1 MGLSFHEMQAAA
13 QEMSLRAVLDEDL
26 SNYTLCDDGRYEVY
40 TEYTDDAV
48 SEVDKHKNIT
58 VNEEQCNLTQEEN
71 SQYVPF
77 KLPRYWDGVD
87 LMTKLIQF
95 HYVNING
102 GSGISTA
109 VNVRFNDSYI
119 ICGWLIN
126 KSVTAVAGD
135 VTFEITATGTNEKSA
150 DYRWRTRPNGKF
162 TVLEA
167 LSYDGIIEPS
177 DDWYAGFVKSMQ
189 EYTTKAAESARSAQD
204 YADQSKSNL
213 DQVTQITE
221 TFTTNAQEVKETAI
235 NEINNAKVS
244 GVNAVEAAATE
255 IVNDREK
262 ITENANNISSLKGD
276 LVELE
281 NNINGCPIQAVA
293 YSSVDNKIDIPFD
306 GVIVKYEETIRLK
319 LSGEETCSLIVQ
331 ARKDNTAVGQKSV
344 DFVNGLAD
352 VKFGGTNLTNL
363 RVNGYSKDVYVI
375 TNVTTIGKKVEVLEN
390 VWNRT
395 IQEEFSYGDSE
406 NPILIKNK
414 IVYLT
419 DVNIGYS
426 VFENCDIYFT
436 VAQTYK
442 PIGNVVF
449 TNCRLY
455 FITGAVLQV
464 SNDAFTLG
472 INGIGNE
479 VFGKD
484 CLFSSAIDTRRSN
497 PNFFAKDISL
507 TILKNGY
514 WLDGEIQQY
523 VNRFAF
529 WENIVVSF
537 IVDRYLNIYSHEGE
551 PLKVKFKGNGIG
563 TGFYNR
569 PILGGGSTVENM
581 VLYMGA
587 GLIGDYITISDNY
600 IVNSNITSS
609 KPMLKGLTMT
619 RNHFIGQNARTN
631 LVCVVDS
638 DISHNEFEITNAL
651 FPNATPRTNGEE
663 SRNIFCRTIK
673 RSKIT
678 NNHIYCG
685 RTGLCV
691 LGDSNFT
698 SDREFSSIG
707 NIIANNIVEGVGEEY
722 ISFDGGNVL
731 DVGLVTSVSVDFE
744 VVDTGQHI
752 DGSTNNQT
760 KTVAL
765 VTLNMRSDL
774 VGTQGYESG
783 KHIKNY
789 TTIVDNGIFAVNAE
803 NSQYF
808 EIVDYSI
815 TGNLLEDG
823 DYQYSENATYQVKF
837 RMPTSYSVDRVP
849 TDEEKIAIAD
859 KITSDWSIG
868 KLVFVGEIVADNVI
882 SNNYINGIGTDV
894 WTSPSDMGGIVLY
907 TNAFNNVVNGN
918 TLFERRIWLQRWTNK
933 ASFSKLKIQSN
944 NIIAN
949 NTINNGAISV
959 LTYGDDWEVA
969 SKSDGNKF
977 IGNILHGGT
986 DQSGFVMQ
994 QCKNT
999 LLMGNSAYQYRVENC
1014 ADMKFIG
1021 NDAENKNVIGYGGNT
1036 NIKQDNTDD
1045 LIFAN

>member
-1 MGLSFHEMQAAA
+1 M
-13 QEMSLRAVLDEDL
+13 DL
-26 SNYTLCDDGRYEVY
+26 ATYAILNKKIDTIG
-40 TEYTDDAV
+40 
-48 SEVDKHKNIT
+48 N
-58 VNEEQCNLTQEEN
+58 
-71 SQYVPF
+71 VP
-77 KLPRYWDGVD
+77 D
-87 LMTKLIQF
+87 
-95 HYVNING
+95 
-102 GSGISTA
+102 
-109 VNVRFNDSYI
+109 
-119 ICGWLIN
+119 
-126 KSVTAVAGD
+126 
-135 VTFEITATGTNEKSA
+135 
-150 DYRWRTRPNGKF
+150 
-162 TVLEA
+162 
-167 LSYDGIIEPS
+167 
-177 DDWYAGFVKSMQ
+177 
-189 EYTTKAAESARSAQD
+189 
-204 YADQSKSNL
+204 
-213 DQVTQITE
+213 
-221 TFTTNAQEVKETAI
+221 
-235 NEINNAKVS
+235 
-244 GVNAVEAAATE
+244 
-255 IVNDREK
+255 EK
-262 ITENANNISSLKGD
+262 ITEAVNTYLDENPPTTGATAEQAAQINKNVADIDELKSD
-276 LVELE
+276 LVDLE
-281 NNINGCPIQAVA
+281 NNLNGYPIPAVA

-306 GVIVKYEETIRLK
+306 GIIVKYEETIRLK

-331 ARKDNTAVGQKSV
+331 VRKDNTAVGQKSV

-352 VKFGGTNLTNL
+352 VKFGGTDLTNL

-375 TNVTTIGKKVEVLEN
+375 TDATTIGKRVETLEN
-390 VWNRT
+390 IWSKT

-638 DISHNEFEITNAL
+638 NISHNEFEITNEL

-691 LGDSNFT
+691 LGDNNFT
-698 SDREFSSIG
+698 ADREFSSIG

-744 VVDTGQHI
+744 VIDTGQHI
-752 DGSTNNQT
+752 DDSTNNQT

-765 VTLNMRSDL
+765 VTLNMESDL

-789 TTIVDNGIFAVNAE
+789 TTIADNGIFVVNAE
-803 NSQYF
+803 NTQYF
-808 EIVDYSI
+808 EIVDYLI

-837 RMPTSYSVDRVP
+837 RVPTSYSIDRAP
-849 TDEEKIAIAD
+849 TDEEKSVIIN
-859 KITSDWSIG
+859 KIVSDWGIG
-868 KLVFVGEIVADNVI
+868 KLVFVGEVVANNII
-882 SNNYINGIGTDV
+882 SNNYINGIGTDA
-894 WTSPSDMGGIVLY
+894 WTSPANMGGIVLY
-907 TNAFNNVVNGN
+907 TNCFNNVIEGN
-918 TLFERRIWLQRWTNK
+918 TLFERRIWLQRWLNK
-933 ASFSKLKIQSN
+933 ASLSKLKIQAHN
-944 NIIAN
+944 VIAN

-959 LTYGDDWEVA
+959 LTYGDDWEVT
-969 SKSDGNKF
+969 SKNDGNKF
-977 IGNILHGGT
+977 IGNILYGGT
-986 DQSGFVMQ
+986 DKSGFALYQ
-994 QCKNT
+994 SKNT
-999 LLMGNSAYQYRVENC
+999 LVMGNSAYQYRVENC

-1021 NDAENKNVIGYGGNT
+1021 NNAENKNVIGYGGNT
-1036 NIKQDNTDD
+1036 NIKQDSTDD
-1045 LIFAN
+1045 LIFANQ